1 MQAPVRYTCKTKQ
14 DVGNWLICQ
23 DEPYTIRPPC
33 LVYSFGINWEFGFDD
48 AMTDLGCEVH
58 LFDPSMKEKDH
69 KRANNSTFHNMG
81 IGSYNTDDTSSTT
94 QLPFIHNTV
103 TLYPQ
108 HSYTSSTTQ
117 LHFIHNIKVIDVL
130 KMDVET
136 YEWTIIDNMI
146 ETDVFKS
153 IRQFDVEYHLFPDY
167 PLAEEYIH
175 IYQVRLSFAAM

>member
-23 DEPYTIRPPC
+23 DEPYIIRPPC

-81 IGSYNTDDTSSTT
+81 IGSYNTDAF
-94 QLPFIHNTV
+94 LPRHDIYVKDNQTWKVRTV
-103 TLYPQ
+103 KAIMKELG
-108 HSYTSSTTQ
+108 HE
-117 LHFIHNIKVIDVL
+117 NKVIDVL

-136 YEWTIIDNMI
+136 YEWTIIDNMV